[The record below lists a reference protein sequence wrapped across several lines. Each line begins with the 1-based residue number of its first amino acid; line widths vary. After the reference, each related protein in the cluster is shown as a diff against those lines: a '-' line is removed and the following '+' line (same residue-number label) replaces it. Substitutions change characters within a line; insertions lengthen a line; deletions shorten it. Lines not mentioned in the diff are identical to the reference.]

1 MANQGCIDEGP
12 DKRKLGWL
20 VCPLQKLLSFRSA
33 IEPLSIVI
41 ALPPYFVINIPIG
54 RGKML
59 MIRAGWR
66 YNRGATW
73 KGFIFPT
80 GACKVIDTG
89 LLY

>member
-12 DKRKLGWL
+12 DHRTLGWL
-20 VCPLQKLLSFRSA
+20 VCPLQRLLSWTFE
-33 IEPLSIVI
+33 IEPLTIV
-41 ALPPYFVINIPIG
+41 LGFPPYLVLNVPIG
-54 RGKML
+54 RHRFL

-73 KGFIFPT
+73 RGYIFPT
-80 GACKVIDTG
+80 GACKIINEA